1 MENSNPL
8 VSVIM
13 NCFNGE
19 KYLAEAI
26 ESVFAQSYKNWEII
40 FWDNQSND
48 KSAELFLSYR
58 DKRLKYF
65 YAERHD
71 LLYEARNHAIQKACG
86 ELIAFLDVDDFWEAN
101 KLFLQVNLFNDS
113 KVGFSCGN
121 YWISNEST
129 KEKKIGL
136 KRKIPSGKVLKNLLS
151 CYSVGMLTLIVRK
164 KAIDDLEQVFNP
176 TYSIIGDFDFVIK
189 IASKGWHLSPIQEP
203 IATYRLHDKNQT
215 KISNALHELE
225 LRHWTSYK
233 KKYCFTPWD
242 REYRYLSNSL
252 NYVIALNYLR
262 SGNRRSAIKIA
273 HEMPFGLYKIR
284 VISMSLVPNIL
295 FVYFK
300 N

>member
-1 MENSNPL
+1 MVNSNPL

-19 KYLAEAI
+19 KYLIEAI
-26 ESVFAQSYKNWEII
+26 GSVLAQSYKNWEII

-65 YAERHD
+65 YAERHG
-71 LLYEARNHAIQKACG
+71 LLYEARNHAIQKASG
-86 ELIAFLDVDDFWEAN
+86 ELIAFLDVDDFWEPN
-101 KLFLQVNLFNDS
+101 KLLLQVNLFNDP

-121 YWISNEST
+121 YWIKDEATNV
-129 KEKKIGL
+129 KKIGL
-136 KRKIPSGKVLKNLLS
+136 KRKIPSGKVLLNLIS

-164 KAIDDLEQVFNP
+164 KAIDDLEQLFNP

-189 IASKGWHLSPIQEP
+189 IASMGWCLSPIQEP

-225 LRHWTSYK
+225 LRNWTSYQ
-233 KKYCFTPWD
+233 KKYRFKPWD
-242 REYRYLSNSL
+242 REYKYLSNSL
-252 NYVIALNYLR
+252 NYIKALNYLR
-262 SGNRRSAIKIA
+262 LGKRISAIKIA
-273 HEMPFGLYKIR
+273 HELPFGLYKLRIM
-284 VISMSLVPNIL
+284 SMSLVPNIL
-295 FVYFK
+295 FKFFK